1 MMFSD
6 ALRKAA
12 DEYQIALTEAQI
24 ASYAVYYQLLVEW
37 NEKINLTAITE
48 PDAVAVKHI
57 IDSLSCFDPKVFTPG
72 SKLIDVGTG
81 AGFPGLPLKI
91 FQPTLHLTLLDSLN
105 KRIKFLTQV
114 AENLQ
119 LQQVEMIHSRAED
132 GARDKKYREVY
143 DIAVSRAVARLNVL
157 GELCLPFVRTGG
169 YFIALKGAQYQ
180 AEVEEAKKAIAVL
193 GGNLE
198 KVMPVKLPGL
208 DDVRAVIY
216 IKKVKKTPCLY
227 PRKPGTP
234 EKSPL

>member
-1 MMFSD
+1 MMFIE

-12 DEYQIALTEAQI
+12 NECQIELTEAQM
-24 ASYAVYYQLLVEW
+24 AAYAHYYHLLIEW

-48 PDAVAVKHI
+48 PEAVAVKHI
-57 IDSLSCFDPKVFTPG
+57 IDSLSCFDPNIIKPG
-72 SKLIDVGTG
+72 ARLIDVGTG

-91 FQPTLHLTLLDSLN
+91 FQDDLQLTLLDSLN
-105 KRIKFLTQV
+105 KRVKFLTQV
-114 AENLQ
+114 AQDLQ
-119 LQQVEMIHSRAED
+119 LGQVDVIHSRAED
-132 GARDKKYREVY
+132 GAREKKHRETY

-157 GELCLPFVRTGG
+157 NELCLPFVRIGG

-180 AEVEEAKKAIAVL
+180 AEVEEAKKSIAVL

-198 KVMPVKLPGL
+198 KIMPVKLPGL
-208 DDVRAVIY
+208 EDVRAVIY
-216 IKKVKKTPCLY
+216 IKKVKKTPLSY